1 MRAEDS
7 IEMFRDILGGLMDL
21 YHSQVNN
28 KMNEVM
34 KTLTVMSSIFIPLTF
49 IVGVYGMNFDFMP
62 ELHSHYG
69 YIGVWLIMLAV
80 AGGLIFYFKRKK
92 YF

>member
-1 MRAEDS
+1 
-7 IEMFRDILGGLMDL
+7 
-21 YHSQVNN
+21 
-28 KMNEVM
+28 
-34 KTLTVMSSIFIPLTF
+34 
-49 IVGVYGMNFDFMP
+49 MNFDFMP

-69 YIGVWLIMLAV
+69 YIGVWLVMLAV